1 MLRAVFVQMAGNSV
15 VAVQIPRCDKLVRA
29 VRLMAFVTTAIEER
43 AQLVSSC

>member
-15 VAVQIPRCDKLVRA
+15 VAVPRCDKQVRA
-29 VRLMAFVTTAIEER
+29 VRLMAFVTTAIEES

>member
-15 VAVQIPRCDKLVRA
+15 VAVPRCDKLVRA
-29 VRLMAFVTTAIEER
+29 VRLTAIEER